1 MKLSSIEKQVL
12 YMKYNKLKLNSDQ
25 VKMRLN
31 NIDNNLKHLKEDKKF
46 REKIKDINQIFK
58 ENFTRL
64 KKA

>member
-25 VKMRLN
+25 VKMRIN
-31 NIDNNLKHLKEDKKF
+31 NIDTNLKHLREDKKF

-58 ENFTRL
+58 DNFTRL

>member
-12 YMKYNKLKLNSDQ
+12 YLKYNKLKLNSEQ

-31 NIDNNLKHLKEDKKF
+31 NIDTNIKHLKEDKKL
-46 REKIKDINQIFK
+46 REKIKDINQVFK